1 MVQSAKC
8 ASFIMCFVILV
19 LDVVVCR
26 QLGRSG
32 LYAAVAGAH
41 ASEARGR
48 NLSKPS
54 LGQYVNLV

>member
-1 MVQSAKC
+1 MRQFYYVFCHTSTH
-8 ASFIMCFVILV
+8 VV

-26 QLGRSG
+26 QRGRSG
-32 LYAAVAGAH
+32 LYAAVTGAH

-48 NLSKPS
+48 NLSKPI